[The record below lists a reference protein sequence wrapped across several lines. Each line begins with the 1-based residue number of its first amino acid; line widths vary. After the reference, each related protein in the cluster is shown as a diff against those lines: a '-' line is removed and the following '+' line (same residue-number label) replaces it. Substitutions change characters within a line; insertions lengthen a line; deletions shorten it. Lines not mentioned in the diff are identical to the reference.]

1 MDPLKIIFAGTP
13 EFAAL
18 SLAALLDN
26 NMLPICVLTQ
36 PDRPAGRGKKL
47 TASAVKRLAIR
58 HQLSVLQPEKLTS
71 KFIEDQ
77 ILPLAP
83 DLIIVVAY
91 GLILPRPLLT
101 LPRFGCINVHA
112 SLLPRWRGAAPI
124 QRAILAGDTQSGVTI
139 MQMDEGLDTGDVLL
153 SHPLSIRENETGG
166 SLHDR
171 LAKLGANALLEAL
184 KKLQAGALTAT
195 PQAKEGASYATKI
208 DKAEAFINWHQPATS
223 IHNQIRAFYPWP
235 IARTE
240 YEDEVIQ
247 ILASEK
253 LDRQSRYS
261 PGTIET
267 GNGEGMEVACFDEA
281 IRITKVKL
289 AGGRPIQ
296 AAEFFRQR
304 QPQGKQLGKANS

>member
-124 QRAILAGDTQSGVTI
+124 QRAILAGDTQSGITI

-195 PQAKEGASYATKI
+195 PQ
-208 DKAEAFINWHQPATS
+208 
-223 IHNQIRAFYPWP
+223 
-235 IARTE
+235 
-240 YEDEVIQ
+240 
-247 ILASEK
+247 
-253 LDRQSRYS
+253 QS
-261 PGTIET
+261 
-267 GNGEGMEVACFDEA
+267 
-281 IRITKVKL
+281 L
-289 AGGRPIQ
+289 
-296 AAEFFRQR
+296 
-304 QPQGKQLGKANS
+304 

>member
-195 PQAKEGASYATKI
+195 PQAKE
-208 DKAEAFINWHQPATS
+208 
-223 IHNQIRAFYPWP
+223 
-235 IARTE
+235 
-240 YEDEVIQ
+240 
-247 ILASEK
+247 
-253 LDRQSRYS
+253 
-261 PGTIET
+261 
-267 GNGEGMEVACFDEA
+267 
-281 IRITKVKL
+281 
-289 AGGRPIQ
+289 
-296 AAEFFRQR
+296 
-304 QPQGKQLGKANS
+304 